1 MPVLELNK
9 PFDSPD
15 PKLVVQNRLAEGRH
29 RFALVVVDERGRVSA
44 ADQVVVTVQ
53 PRAVPPVVPPV
64 RPPVRPPIRPPIRP
78 RPP

>member
-1 MPVLELNK
+1 MPVLEPNK
-9 PFDSPD
+9 PFDSPE

-53 PRAVPPVVPPV
+53 ARVIPPIQPPVF
-64 RPPVRPPIRPPIRP
+64 PPVRPPIRP